1 MSPTSS
7 YLVDQQRRLQEA
19 RQRHFDQ
26 RMTTMIHETAET
38 PPALPAT
45 TPEPRKAGPM
55 ASRLIDIK
63 GLNTKSI
70 ADVGAKMAGI
80 RDLVAKVSDSGN
92 RLHAELTDVHEQ
104 LEQAR
109 TDLKFHAESMGNSGS
124 AGGLSDE
131 DKEAEDA
138 LEAVAPPQTA
148 ESQSKLPA
156 VSLGLDTA
164 IDEELKNAPK
174 PIMGEGQ

>member
-1 MSPTSS
+1 
-7 YLVDQQRRLQEA
+7 VRRW
-19 RQRHFDQ
+19 
-26 RMTTMIHETAET
+26 
-38 PPALPAT
+38 PASGISLPRSAI
-45 TPEPRKAGPM
+45 P
-55 ASRLIDIK
+55 
-63 GLNTKSI
+63 
-70 ADVGAKMAGI
+70 
-80 RDLVAKVSDSGN
+80 GN

-138 LEAVAPPQTA
+138 LEQPAPPQTA
-148 ESQSKLPA
+148 DSQSKLPA

-164 IDEELKNAPK
+164 IDDELHNAPK
-174 PIMGEGQ
+174 SIMGSGQ

>member
-7 YLVDQQRRLQEA
+7 YLVEQRRLQEA
-19 RQRHFDQ
+19 RQRNFDQ
-26 RMTTMIHETAET
+26 RITTMIQETAET

-63 GLNTKSI
+63 GLNTKAI
-70 ADVGAKMAGI
+70 ADVGARMAGI
-80 RDLVAKVSDSGN
+80 RDLVAKVHYSGG

-109 TDLKFHAESMGNSGS
+109 TDLRFHAESMGNSGS
-124 AGGLSDE
+124 TGELSDE
-131 DKEAEDA
+131 DKAREDA
-138 LEAVAPPQTA
+138 A
-148 ESQSKLPA
+148 EQPVIVHEEEEHRTTLPA
-156 VSLGLDTA
+156 VV
-164 IDEELKNAPK
+164 P
-174 PIMGEGQ
+174 Q

>member
-1 MSPTSS
+1 MPTSS
-7 YLVDQQRRLQEA
+7 YLVDQRRLQEA

-26 RMTTMIHETAET
+26 RITTMIQETTAT
-38 PPALPAT
+38 PPAAPVP

-63 GLNTKSI
+63 GLNTKDI
-70 ADVGAKMAGI
+70 ANVGARMAGI

-138 LEAVAPPQTA
+138 LEPAAPPQTA

-164 IDEELKNAPK
+164 IDDELNNAPK
-174 PIMGEGQ
+174 SIMGSGQ

>member
-1 MSPTSS
+1 MSPTST
-7 YLVDQQRRLQEA
+7 YLVEQRRLQEA
-19 RQRHFDQ
+19 RQRHFEQ

-38 PPALPAT
+38 PPALAAI

-63 GLNTKSI
+63 GLNTKAIS
-70 ADVGAKMAGI
+70 DVGAKMAGI
-80 RDLVAKVSDSGN
+80 RDLVAKVHDSGN

-124 AGGLSDE
+124 TGELSDE
-131 DKEAEDA
+131 EKEREDA
-138 LEAVAPPQTA
+138 AERTIIAPEGLQA
-148 ESQSKLPA
+148 EPDMRPGELVTDARLP
-156 VSLGLDTA
+156 SPT
-164 IDEELKNAPK
+164 
-174 PIMGEGQ
+174 PIMREGER

>member
-63 GLNTKSI
+63 GLNTKAI
-70 ADVGAKMAGI
+70 AEVGAKMAGI

-92 RLHAELTDVHEQ
+92 RLHAELIDVHEQ

-138 LEAVAPPQTA
+138 LERPAPPQTA

-164 IDEELKNAPK
+164 IDEELNNPPAA
-174 PIMGEGQ
+174 IMKG